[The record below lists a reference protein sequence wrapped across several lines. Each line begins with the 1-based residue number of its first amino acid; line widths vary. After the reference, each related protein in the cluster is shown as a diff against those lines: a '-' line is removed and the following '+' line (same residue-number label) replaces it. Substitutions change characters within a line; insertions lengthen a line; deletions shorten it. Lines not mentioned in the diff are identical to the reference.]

1 MTDVRVISR
10 PVRIG
15 VVSRPSPI
23 RVTAGIAQRV
33 RAASPTTVVDVANPA
48 CPVVVRDPEKQLI
61 DTGAKQGIP
70 GPPGPPGP
78 AGGTSAEYPVGTTIF
93 GLRAVRADGGLLY
106 HPDLQDVS
114 HAMQT
119 FGIAL
124 QSASAGLVLVQ
135 LSGQLTEQS
144 WTWTPGAVYCGQ
156 DGQLTQA
163 IPPTG
168 WLLSIG
174 RAVSPT
180 TINIDIDT
188 PFVRA

>member
-23 RVTAGIAQRV
+23 RVTAGTAQRV
-33 RAASPTTVVDVANPA
+33 RAASPTTVVDVDNPA
-48 CPVVVRDPEKQLI
+48 CPIVVRDPETLVI
-61 DTGAKQGIP
+61 DTGSKQGVP
-70 GPPGPPGP
+70 GRPGPPGP
-78 AGGTSAEYPVGTTIF
+78 AGGTSVEYPIGTTIF
-93 GLRAVRADGGLLY
+93 GLRAVRADNGLLY

-124 QSASAGLVLVQ
+124 QSATTGLVLVQ
-135 LSGQLTEQS
+135 LSGQLMEQS
-144 WTWTPGAVYCGQ
+144 WTWSPGAVYCGQ
-156 DGQLTQA
+156 DGQLTQV

-168 WLLSIG
+168 WLLSVG
-174 RAVSPT
+174 RAIGPT